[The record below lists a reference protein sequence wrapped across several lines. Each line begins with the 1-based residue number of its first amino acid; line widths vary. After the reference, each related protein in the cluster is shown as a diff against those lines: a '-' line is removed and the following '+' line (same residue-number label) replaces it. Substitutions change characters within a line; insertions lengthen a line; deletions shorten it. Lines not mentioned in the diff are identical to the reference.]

1 MNIKRLDNLHFAIIG
16 TALIIAVCVV
26 LVVQSG
32 IFDREPVVKV
42 IADNCYDETLH
53 VITDEDYRPYS
64 FYDEKGNFSG
74 HDVEL
79 IALIA
84 NKLHMNLD
92 LKPMKWNDG
101 IAATLA
107 GEAQV
112 LMTCDYSDDFA
123 GTDAIIKSDPMSMDA
138 FTVYSKKKIS
148 SVNDIYNERISVM
161 ANGNVTAL
169 IKNLGLTGNC
179 TFYDSNREAMLALVN
194 DEVDFTIMRNTIGTV
209 LLNELGCKKI
219 AGYMTLGQSYM
230 CFGINGSH
238 PELVERIDK
247 ALHEIKASG
256 ELEKLNHK
264 WLTTFV
270 EPYSFQETVTRNIWL
285 ILAFLTIFAIMS
297 YALYVRGQRQAEAEL
312 RAKEHLEMANKAKTE
327 FLFNMSHD
335 IRTPMNAI
343 IGFTD
348 IARKNID
355 DKARVQDC
363 LKKIEDSG
371 AHLIDLIN
379 EVLDMSRLEAGKVK
393 SEIRTMNIQ
402 DAARRFKDI
411 CDVTAASRDINFE
424 VEVKDIDNMVVRA
437 DELHINQVMMNI
449 VGNAI
454 KYTMPGGDVKLTVT
468 ELPSDRQGYGC
479 YEFTIRDTGV
489 GMSKEFLSKIF
500 ETFSRE
506 ETQATSGIQGTGLGM
521 SIVKRLV
528 DYMDGKINVESELGK
543 GTKVTVVLYLQPAG
557 ECAEAPVA
565 TMKPE
570 VEADLSGKKV
580 LLVEDNE
587 LNREIATFLLQE
599 KGLTVEEA
607 SNGIEAVDRIKEMGT
622 GYYDCVLMDIQMP
635 LMNGYEATKQI
646 RTLPSSDNLIII
658 ALSANA
664 FEDDR
669 KASCAAGMNDHLAKP
684 IDPDELSRTLAR
696 YLKGE

>member
-1 MNIKRLDNLHFAIIG
+1 
-16 TALIIAVCVV
+16 
-26 LVVQSG
+26 
-32 IFDREPVVKV
+32 
-42 IADNCYDETLH
+42 
-53 VITDEDYRPYS
+53 
-64 FYDEKGNFSG
+64 
-74 HDVEL
+74 
-79 IALIA
+79 
-84 NKLHMNLD
+84 
-92 LKPMKWNDG
+92 
-101 IAATLA
+101 
-107 GEAQV
+107 
-112 LMTCDYSDDFA
+112 
-123 GTDAIIKSDPMSMDA
+123 
-138 FTVYSKKKIS
+138 
-148 SVNDIYNERISVM
+148 M

-169 IKNLGLTGNC
+169 IKSLGLTDNC
-179 TFYDSNREAMLALVN
+179 TFYGSNREAMLALVN
-194 DEVDFTIMRNTIGTV
+194 DEVAFTIMRNTIGTV

-230 CFGINGSH
+230 CFGISGSH

-285 ILAFLTIFAIMS
+285 ILAFLTIFALMS

-479 YEFTIRDTGV
+479 YEFTI
-489 GMSKEFLSKIF
+489 
-500 ETFSRE
+500 
-506 ETQATSGIQGTGLGM
+506 QGTGLGM

-528 DYMDGKINVESELGK
+528 DDMD
-543 GTKVTVVLYLQPAG
+543 
-557 ECAEAPVA
+557 
-565 TMKPE
+565 
-570 VEADLSGKKV
+570 GKKV

-607 SNGIEAVDRIKEMGT
+607 SNGIEAVDRIKEKGT
-622 GYYDCVLMDIQMP
+622 G
-635 LMNGYEATKQI
+635 
-646 RTLPSSDNLIII
+646 
-658 ALSANA
+658 
-664 FEDDR
+664 
-669 KASCAAGMNDHLAKP
+669 
-684 IDPDELSRTLAR
+684 
-696 YLKGE
+696 

>member
-1 MNIKRLDNLHFAIIG
+1 MIR
-16 TALIIAVCVV
+16 
-26 LVVQSG
+26 SG

-123 GTDAIIKSDPMSMDA
+123 GTDALIKSDPMSMDA

-169 IKNLGLTGNC
+169 IKSLGLTDNC
-179 TFYDSNREAMLALVN
+179 TFYGSNREAMLALVN
-194 DEVDFTIMRNTIGTV
+194 DEVAFTIMRNTIGTV

-270 EPYSFQETVTRNIWL
+270 EPYSFQETVTHNIWL
-285 ILAFLTIFAIMS
+285 ILAFLTIFALMS
-297 YALYVRGQRQAEAEL
+297 YALHVRGQRQAEAEL

-379 EVLDMSRLEAGKVK
+379 EVLDMSRLEAGK
-393 SEIRTMNIQ
+393 
-402 DAARRFKDI
+402 
-411 CDVTAASRDINFE
+411 
-424 VEVKDIDNMVVRA
+424 
-437 DELHINQVMMNI
+437 
-449 VGNAI
+449 
-454 KYTMPGGDVKLTVT
+454 
-468 ELPSDRQGYGC
+468 
-479 YEFTIRDTGV
+479 
-489 GMSKEFLSKIF
+489 
-500 ETFSRE
+500 
-506 ETQATSGIQGTGLGM
+506 
-521 SIVKRLV
+521 
-528 DYMDGKINVESELGK
+528 INVESELGK
-543 GTKVTVVLYLQPAG
+543 GTKVTVVLYLQPA
-557 ECAEAPVA
+557 
-565 TMKPE
+565 
-570 VEADLSGKKV
+570 
-580 LLVEDNE
+580 
-587 LNREIATFLLQE
+587 
-599 KGLTVEEA
+599 
-607 SNGIEAVDRIKEMGT
+607 VDRVKEKGT

-635 LMNGYEATKQI
+635 LMNGYEATKQL

-669 KASCAAGMNDHLAKP
+669 KASCVAGMNDHLAKP
-684 IDPDELSRTLAR
+684 IGPDELSRTLAR